1 MMMAAVAFVF
11 LCLTGLVYFGRA
23 WAVGAWQDY
32 QKQYTDRAMQ
42 YLDSLQA
49 DIDARI
55 IFRMGLVAAAFGGL
69 VSFALSLP
77 AYVAAGFCAVLSVAP
92 FAILS
97 NMKRRR
103 RAAFEQQLP
112 EMISLLRSAVSC
124 GYSLPMA
131 FQLAQKKITAPA
143 RDELA
148 IFNHGLRMGLTLEE
162 AFERLRE
169 RMPSQDLD
177 ILMKVLSVVNRTGGS
192 LSQILENLEQTVR
205 ERLRL
210 KMKLQAMT
218 SKGKIEAVI
227 IGMAP
232 VLLGA
237 GIFALQP
244 EMMGGFVASPYGML
258 ILAVC
263 GFWMSLGIYFIR
275 KILIPK
281 F

>member
-1 MMMAAVAFVF
+1 MMILAVASVF

-23 WAVGAWQDY
+23 WVMAAWQDWE
-32 QKQYTDRAMQ
+32 KQYTDRAMR

-49 DIDARI
+49 DIDAKI
-55 IFRMGLVAAAFGGL
+55 IFRMGLVAAAVGGL
-69 VSFALSLP
+69 ISLALSLP
-77 AYVAAGFCAVLSVAP
+77 AYLAAGLCGMLSLAPFAVLSR
-92 FAILS
+92 L
-97 NMKRRR
+97 KTQR

-112 EMISLLRSAVSC
+112 ELISLVRSAVSC

-131 FQLAQKKITAPA
+131 FQLAQRKITAPA

-169 RMPSQDLD
+169 RMPGQDLD
-177 ILMKVLSVVNRTGGS
+177 ILMNVLLVVNRTGGS

-210 KMKLQAMT
+210 KMKLEAMT
-218 SKGKIEAVI
+218 SKGRMEAII
-227 IGMAP
+227 IGIAP
-232 VLLGA
+232 VILGA
-237 GIFALQP
+237 GIYVLQP
-244 EMMGGFVASPYGML
+244 EMMSGFVADPYGML

-263 GFWMSLGIYFIR
+263 AFWMSLGIYFIR